1 MHALEISARDAANH
15 RELRLVDIRPRF
27 ERWSGIGVIPGSVS
41 PRDGLDAEVQAHLQ
55 SDVPVVLCCMS
66 GRRSLAEAERLAEGS
81 VFSLA
86 GGMLAWQADGLPAV
100 ATAGDFNPIVSSH
113 AVPPELASLRRA
125 LMSCFVAEVVETA
138 AGAIDPLPLLEEC
151 FALVGVRAEEAT
163 VGDLVGVVEWA
174 AARSRE
180 LGNDYDRIAG
190 NMQSFLDQMQ
200 PLVATGG
207 S

>member
-1 MHALEISARDAANH
+1 MHELEISVWDAANR
-15 RELRLVDIRPRF
+15 RELRLLDIRSRS

-41 PRDGLDAEVQAHLQ
+41 PRDGLDSEVRAHLRNG
-55 SDVPVVLCCMS
+55 VPVVLCCMS
-66 GRRSLAEAERLAEGS
+66 GRRSLVEVERLAERS

-100 ATAGDFNPIVSSH
+100 ATAQDFNPIVCSS
-113 AVPPELASLRRA
+113 AAPPELASLRRA
-125 LMSCFVAEVVETA
+125 LMSCFVAEVAETA
-138 AGAIDPLPLLEEC
+138 AGAINPLPLLEEC
-151 FALVGVRAEEAT
+151 FALVGVDAEEAT

-180 LGNDYDRIAG
+180 LGNDYDRIAE
-190 NMQSFLDQMQ
+190 NMQSFLEQMQ
-200 PLVATGG
+200 PLAAGAG